1 MDIIKYSAAQRSTDT
16 TKQTFDLNVK
26 LSFQLVGL
34 NIKVMSA
41 MICLQTVMAR
51 KDPISE
57 VTTKQFVSFPK
68 KICGMDFH
76 CDQIKQ
82 FNLQI

>member
-26 LSFQLVGL
+26 LTFQKLGL

>member
-1 MDIIKYSAAQRSTDT
+1 
-16 TKQTFDLNVK
+16 
-26 LSFQLVGL
+26 
-34 NIKVMSA
+34 
-41 MICLQTVMAR
+41 MICLQTVMSR

-76 CDQIKQ
+76 SDQIKQ

>member
-26 LSFQLVGL
+26 LTFQKLGL

-57 VTTKQFVSFPK
+57 VTTKT
-68 KICGMDFH
+68 IC
-76 CDQIKQ
+76 IISKE
-82 FNLQI
+82 NLRDGFSL